1 MESRTGGGA
10 SSSGGGGYDVR
21 ELIEH
26 NDDLIAAIV
35 ENLQLGRLDSCM
47 KVGTY

>member
-1 MESRTGGGA
+1 MDVKTNASAGSGSR
-10 SSSGGGGYDVR
+10 DVR
-21 ELIEH
+21 EVIEH

-47 KVGTY
+47 KVHIIYA